1 MTTRLIKSLI
11 TLTVSASLSGC
22 IGRTRYPT
30 YYTLD
35 VPPAADPP
43 AAEGPRA
50 SIAVHEFRCP
60 AYLRQGAI
68 VYRPSPEEIGF
79 YNYQRWAVDPREFV
93 TNTLVDRLRA
103 SGKFSMVKFYD
114 GRSDVD
120 FILTGGLDKLEEVDY
135 EGGVKVEVALSA
147 QMTDLLSGKTVW
159 ANDASES
166 AEVSK
171 RTVPAVVAEMG
182 EAMDRV
188 IQKLLN
194 SLPAS
199 TTIRPEPHTDSR

>member
-1 MTTRLIKSLI
+1 MTKHLIKGLI

-22 IGRTRYPT
+22 IGRTKYPT
-30 YYTLD
+30 YYTLN

-43 AAEGPRA
+43 AAGGTRP
-50 SIAVHEFRCP
+50 SVAVHEFRCP

-79 YNYQRWAVDPREFV
+79 YNYQRWAVDPREFLA
-93 TNTLVDRLRA
+93 NTLVDRLRA
-103 SGKFSMVKFYD
+103 NGKFSMVKFYD
-114 GRSDVD
+114 GRLDVD
-120 FILTGGLDKLEEVDY
+120 FILTGRLDKLEEVDY

-147 QMTDLLSGKTVW
+147 QMTNLRSGKTAW

-166 AEVSK
+166 GEVSK

-182 EAMDRV
+182 EAMDRA

-199 TTIRPEPHTDSR
+199 ATSSQVPHTDSR

>member
-1 MTTRLIKSLI
+1 MTRRLIKALI
-11 TLTVSASLSGC
+11 TVTVSASLFGC
-22 IGRTRYPT
+22 IGRARYPT

-43 AAEGPRA
+43 AAEEPRA
-50 SIAVHEFRCP
+50 SLAVHEFRCP

-79 YNYQRWAVDPREFV
+79 YNYQRWAVDPREVV

-147 QMTDLLSGKTVW
+147 QMTDLRSGQTVW

-166 AEVSK
+166 AEVLK

-182 EAMDRV
+182 AAMNRA
-188 IQKLLN
+188 IQKLLD

-199 TTIRPEPHTDSR
+199 ATSRPEP